1 MLSKNHHLLL
11 NNARNLANFSR
22 PYTLRMFAMTKMI
35 ISALAFWICI
45 SGSAALASGEC
56 YYLYKAK
63 KTAPLQLHLGMIK
76 INDTCSSGPHQTQLS
91 DRLAQN
97 GWKLMQIVK
106 QYPEIDGVKFKNDL
120 GEFFLKY

>member
-1 MLSKNHHLLL
+1 M
-11 NNARNLANFSR
+11 NNAVNLVNFSR

-45 SGSAALASGEC
+45 GGSAALASGEC

-63 KTAPLQLHLGMIK
+63 KTAPLQLHLGMMR
-76 INDTCSSGPHQTQLS
+76 INDTCSAGPHKTQLS